1 MKTERLDSFMKYFAG
16 KENFEKLGSVNNKT
30 GQWIN
35 NWTRV
40 IRVFKAK
47 IN

>member
-1 MKTERLDSFMKYFAG
+1 MVMK
-16 KENFEKLGSVNNKT
+16 KEKFEKFGSVSNKT

-40 IRVFKAK
+40 LRVFKTT
-47 IN
+47 IILCFVNVFI